1 MAVFNPFYNEET
13 GHIPLDELAPW
24 QQALMNPGANNPG
37 MSMPGMSP
45 NTPYYQFTQFNP
57 LQPGALPSGYDPY
70 AISNGIA
77 GVYNGSNLTGSNQG
91 GSTNPGGPMP
101 NDPFT
106 FQGAGGGPPNSTAG
120 NDAFNNVFNRGTTP
134 RTSNNPPIIG
144 SPQLATNMGMTGAE
158 NVGGVG
164 MYTGANGPLDLTRF
178 TPVQNTPPPGAPPGS
193 IPTGDPNTWITPW
206 GATYTTPGAINNQ
219 SSADYDA
226 YRQRAFGNMMGPQG
240 AGPQSNPYSELTDAL
255 VRQPGSINAQ
265 TFQGY
270 LNSLQGQQTGPYP
283 PQQTAPLPP
292 QYPPGQ
298 IGNQPGGRDFI
309 ADMYAQLE
317 AERQASAQREQQRLS
332 GIQAAQQTTNPYQE
346 QYAQQLNQRLAQL
359 GLRTVPS
366 TGMRTQEFRADPLG
380 LGIDT
385 RDVAMLDGSPV
396 DWNRLV
402 AQYGRNAFSGW
413 GTDLQRQAQD
423 FYSNLI
429 SPYYQN
435 TGGLNRTPVI
445 GSPGMMGPQGY
456 GNGQMQVDPY
466 RTGGLDPGPGG
477 GQPNYQ
483 QMAAQFSS
491 DPATQQAYLNDMLR
505 QSAYGAGYNPQEQYL
520 TPNGIGALGGQMP
533 QVDFRA
539 ATFGGGSLFPAN
551 TGSGG
556 NGTGSGTN
564 TNIPNTTNPVNTQYS
579 APGFGGATNRR
590 SSWGS
595 GMSLFGN
602 QFGGGQSPFYAG
614 PGNNLPAYSGGGP
627 SGSYTAPEYR
637 EYRGAGTYGRPASYG
652 QSQRPY

>member
-1 MAVFNPFYNEET
+1 MAIYNPATMSWIPDSPNQVNPFLSNPALNNGGYN
-13 GHIPLDELAPW
+13 
-24 QQALMNPGANNPG
+24 
-37 MSMPGMSP
+37 MPGVDMNLINQINGYS
-45 NTPYYQFTQFNP
+45 NIVNP
-57 LQPGALPSGYDPY
+57 
-70 AISNGIA
+70 
-77 GVYNGSNLTGSNQG
+77 G

-120 NDAFNNVFNRGTTP
+120 TTP
-134 RTSNNPPIIG
+134 RTSSNPPVIG

-226 YRQRAFGNMMGPQG
+226 YRQRAFGDIMGPQG
-240 AGPQSNPYSELTDAL
+240 RGPQSNPYSELSDAL
-255 VRQPGSINAQ
+255 RQAPGSINAQ

-270 LNSLQGQQTGPYP
+270 LNSLQGQQTGLYP
-283 PQQTAPLPP
+283 PRQTAPLPP

-298 IGNQPGGRDFI
+298 IGNQPSGRDFI

-346 QYAQQLNQRLAQL
+346 QYTQQLNQRLAQL

-366 TGMRTQEFRADPLG
+366 TGMRTLEFRADPLG

-385 RDVAMLDGSPV
+385 RDVVMLDGSPV

-435 TGGLNRTPVI
+435 TWGLNRTPVI

-466 RTGGLDPGPGG
+466 RTGGLDPGPQQVDPTMGFMHQRG
-477 GQPNYQ
+477 SVSPNDPINSPQMIQERLAWAAQQQPSYQ

-491 DPATQQAYLNDMLR
+491 DPAMQQAYLRDMFGGG
-505 QSAYGAGYNPQEQYL
+505 QQGG
-520 TPNGIGALGGQMP
+520 GIGVSLP
-533 QVDFRA
+533 NVDFRA
-539 ATFGGGSLFPAN
+539 ATFGGGSLFPPN

-556 NGTGSGTN
+556 SGTGSGTN
-564 TNIPNTTNPVNTQYS
+564 TNIPNTTNPVNTQYT
-579 APGFGGATNRR
+579 APGFGGASNRR
-590 SSWGS
+590 SGWGS

-602 QFGGGQSPFYAG
+602 QFGYGGSTGF
-614 PGNNLPAYSGGGP
+614 GGTQP
-627 SGSYTAPEYR
+627 SQ
-637 EYRGAGTYGRPASYG
+637 YRGAGTYGRPASYG